1 MAWSNDTVDDGQIIL
16 QGNLVTMIKPL
27 VSELFLKKI
36 VMIFGGWIQNFKGF
50 PCDLPI
56 GTFQSSRQFPYV
68 PLTLQALLDLLNHK
82 VQVAESSLDLTQNCH
97 LSWAPLKTSNFS
109 GHSINRQE
117 LQIQIKSMLLAKST
131 NIVSSKFHRH
141 WISFLFMVVPR
152 YNNLLFISE
161 IISQH
166 PLYH

>member
-1 MAWSNDTVDDGQIIL
+1 
-16 QGNLVTMIKPL
+16 
-27 VSELFLKKI
+27 
-36 VMIFGGWIQNFKGF
+36 MIFGGWIQNFKGL

-68 PLTLQALLDLLNHK
+68 PLTLQAPLDLLNHK
-82 VQVAESSLDLTQNCH
+82 VQVAEHLDSSLNLMQNCH

-117 LQIQIKSMLLAKST
+117 LQIQIKCMLLAKST

-141 WISFLFMVVPR
+141 WISFLFTVAAR
-152 YNNLLFISE
+152 CNNLLFTSE

-166 PLYH
+166 PHTTRRLDISLTYIENH